1 MLADVRH
8 AYGLARPFQG
18 AGNFATE
25 HQAMIVR
32 EVCAAVQTGR
42 LVVVS
47 GLVGSGKTHLLR
59 RIEDELT
66 RAGKVTLAK
75 SLAVDKR
82 RTSLT
87 SLIEALFYDLS
98 TGDRAQV
105 KIPKQAE
112 RRERDLR
119 DLMKK
124 ARHPV
129 VLVVDEAHDLHHK
142 TLTGLKR
149 LMEVVADAGVL
160 LSVLLVG
167 HPRLRNDLRRPQMEE
182 IGYRT
187 TIFDYEGIGS
197 DHRRDYIAW
206 LLGACAADGVKVAD
220 LMDEDAIEL
229 MAERL
234 RTPLQIEMH
243 LTLAFEQG
251 FRLDAKPVTA
261 DVVEQVLAQA
271 INDIEPTLTRNGY
284 DAATIAQQFG
294 TRPSDVK
301 AYLAGTIDPDR
312 GRELTERLRQAGVP
326 V

>member
-1 MLADVRH
+1 MLADVQSS
-8 AYGLARPFQG
+8 YGLARPFQG
-18 AGNFATE
+18 AGNFETE
-25 HQAMIVR
+25 HQRTIVR
-32 EVCAAVQTGR
+32 EVCATVQTGR

-47 GLVGSGKTHLLR
+47 GIVGSGKTHLLR
-59 RIEDELT
+59 RIEDEL
-66 RAGKVTLAK
+66 RRVGKVAVAK

-82 RTSLT
+82 RTSLP

-98 TGDRAQV
+98 PGDRAQV
-105 KIPKQAE
+105 KIPRQAE

-119 DLMKK
+119 DLTRKGK
-124 ARHPV
+124 RPV

-187 TIFDYEGIGS
+187 VTFDYEGIGAA
-197 DHRRDYIAW
+197 RRDYVAW
-206 LLGACAADGVKVAD
+206 LLGACAAEGVKVAD
-220 LMDEDAIEL
+220 LMHDDAIDL
-229 MAERL
+229 IADRL

-251 FRLDAKPVTA
+251 FRLDAKPVT
-261 DVVEQVLAQA
+261 VEIVEQVLSRA
-271 INDIEPTLTRNGY
+271 IDDLEPTLTRNGY
-284 DAATIAQQFG
+284 DSATLASQFKA
-294 TRPSDVK
+294 RPSDVRDF
-301 AYLAGTIDPDR
+301 LAGSLDPDLT
-312 GRELTERLRQAGVP
+312 REMTEKLREAGVP

>member
-1 MLADVRH
+1 MLADVQSS
-8 AYGLARPFQG
+8 YGLARPFQG
-18 AGNFATE
+18 AGNFETE
-25 HQAMIVR
+25 HQRVIVR

-42 LVVVS
+42 LIVVS

-59 RIEDELT
+59 RIEDELA
-66 RAGKVTLAK
+66 RAGKVAVAK

-98 TGDRAQV
+98 SGERAQV

-119 DLMKK
+119 DLMRKGK
-124 ARHPV
+124 RPI

-187 TIFDYEGIGS
+187 TTFDYEGITS
-197 DHRRDYIAW
+197 ARREYVTW
-206 LLGACAADGVKVAD
+206 LLDACAADGVKAAD
-220 LMDEDAIEL
+220 LMDDDAIDL
-229 MAERL
+229 IAERL

-251 FRLDAKPVTA
+251 FRLGAKPVT
-261 DVVEQVLAQA
+261 VEIVELVLSRA
-271 INDIEPTLTRNGY
+271 IDDLEPTLTRNGY
-284 DAATIAQQFG
+284 DAATLTAQLG
-294 TRPSDVK
+294 ARPSDVR
-301 AYLAGTIDPDR
+301 ALLAGTLDPEHTRD
-312 GRELTERLRQAGVP
+312 LTEQLRAAGVP